1 MMMIAILNS
10 KYYFRN
16 ILGFGLWYWYTYQNI

>member
-1 MMMIAILNS
+1 MMTIAILNS

-16 ILGFGLWYWYTYQNI
+16 ILGFGLWYWYTY